1 MNDVT
6 APDWLKNHVPAPNP
20 GNPNWKKGGPSP
32 NPAGRP
38 KGVLDKRQKVSEA
51 LRDDAPAVARVVI
64 EAALAGDMTACG
76 LVLSRIAPTLR
87 AQLETVQFDFDPSLP
102 IGRQIEAVLAAV
114 AAGQVAPDVGQTI
127 IASIGTLSSVRK
139 DEELEQRIIQ
149 LEARPVN

>member
-87 AQLETVQFDFDPSLP
+87 AQLETVQFEFDPSLP
-102 IGRQIEAVLAAV
+102 IARQVEQVLAAV
-114 AAGQVAPDVGQTI
+114 AAGQVPPDIGQTI

-149 LEARPVN
+149 LEAKQI

>member
-1 MNDVT
+1 MND
-6 APDWLKNHVPAPNP
+6 AAPPDWLKNHVPARNP

-32 NPAGRP
+32 NPRGRLP
-38 KGVLDKRQKVSEA
+38 GRTATQKVQAA
-51 LRDDAPAVARVVI
+51 LNDGSLEVTEVVL
-64 EAALAGDMTACG
+64 EAAKAGDMQAAG
-76 LVLSRIAPTLR
+76 MVLARVSPSLR
-87 AQLETVQFDFDPSLP
+87 SQSQTVQFEFDPSLP
-102 IGRQIEAVLAAV
+102 IARQIEAVLAAV

>member
-1 MNDVT
+1 MNDET
-6 APDWLKNHVPAPNP
+6 APDWLKNHVPAKNP

-32 NPAGRP
+32 NPRGRLP
-38 KGVLDKRQKVSEA
+38 GRTATQKVQAA
-51 LRDDAPAVARVVI
+51 LNDGSLEVTEVVL
-64 EAALAGDMTACG
+64 EAAKAGDMQAAG
-76 LVLSRIAPTLR
+76 MVLARVSPSLR
-87 AQLETVQFDFDPSLP
+87 SQSQTVQFEFDPSLP
-102 IGRQIEAVLAAV
+102 IARQIEAVLAAV

>member
-1 MNDVT
+1 MNDAT
-6 APDWLKNHVPAPNP
+6 PPDWLKNHVPAKNP

-32 NPAGRP
+32 NPRGRLP
-38 KGVLDKRQKVSEA
+38 GRTATQKVQAA
-51 LRDDAPAVARVVI
+51 LNDGSLEVTEVVL
-64 EAALAGDMTACG
+64 EAAKAGDMQAAG
-76 LVLSRIAPTLR
+76 MVLARVSPSLR
-87 AQLETVQFDFDPSLP
+87 SQSQTVQFEFDPSLP
-102 IGRQIEAVLAAV
+102 IARQIEAVLAAV